1 MKGLS
6 IRARLTVWYSLLL
19 AIALTVFSLA
29 AMLFMWH
36 SINETVDEQLQDE
49 ARAVQKLI
57 AGSDEQAL
65 QQQVEAHAELQ
76 AGSSLLQVADEN
88 HNFIYRAPVLERR
101 GLGASD
107 TALGKFV
114 TVWFGKSPLRIFATT
129 ASLDGR
135 VFTIQ
140 VAEDM
145 DDFFEAAA
153 RYRMLLLIGI
163 PLLLCAAAA
172 GGYWMSSRALAPVD
186 EITRA
191 AQSISPNDLTARLAL
206 PRTRDEL
213 YRLAETLNALLQRI
227 ESGFRRVIQFTAD
240 ASHELRTPVSLIRTR
255 AEIALRKRRSEEEYH
270 NALAEILDEAEHV
283 SALIEDLML
292 SVRADT
298 GGQALRFTRLDLA
311 DLVRHV
317 GKQGRTL
324 AEARRLQWSLEVPGG
339 SVWLGGDAD
348 ALRRLMLILI
358 DNAVKY
364 TPEHGTV
371 GISLHHSNGTANIH
385 VTDTGI
391 GIPESDRVHI
401 FERFYRTDAARSRD
415 SGGTGLGLAIAL
427 WIAKAHQGDITVQS
441 SEGQG
446 SRFSVR
452 LPLAT

>member
-6 IRARLTVWYSLLL
+6 IRARLSVWYSLLL
-19 AIALTVFSLA
+19 AIALAVFSLA
-29 AMLFMWH
+29 AMLFMQH
-36 SINETVDEQLQDE
+36 SVNETVDEQLQDE

-57 AGSDEQAL
+57 AGADEQAL
-65 QQQVEAHAELQ
+65 RQQVEAHAELQ

-88 HNFIYRAPVLERR
+88 DNFIYRDPALERI
-101 GLGASD
+101 GLRMSQAVR
-107 TALGKFV
+107 GKFV
-114 TVWFGKSPLRIFATT
+114 TIWFGETPLRIFATA
-129 ASLDGR
+129 ASLNGHA
-135 VFTIQ
+135 FNIE

-163 PLLLCAAAA
+163 PLLLCTAAAA
-172 GGYWMSSRALAPVD
+172 GYWMSSRALAPVD

-191 AQSISPNDLTARLAL
+191 AQGISPNDLTARVAM

-227 ESGFRRVIQFTAD
+227 ESAFRRIAQFTTD

-255 AEIALRKRRSEEEYH
+255 AEIALRKTRSEDEYRI
-270 NALAEILDEAEHV
+270 ALADILDEAEHV

-292 SVRADT
+292 MARTDT
-298 GGQALRFTRLDLA
+298 GGQALRFGRLDLA

-317 GKQGRTL
+317 GRQGRTL

-339 SVWLGGDAD
+339 SLWLGGDSE

-364 TPEHGTV
+364 TPERGTV
-371 GISLHHSNGTANIH
+371 GISLRNSNGTANIH

-391 GIPESDRVHI
+391 GIPEADRAHI
-401 FERFYRTDAARSRD
+401 FERFYRADTARSRD
-415 SGGTGLGLAIAL
+415 SGGAGLGLSIAL
-427 WIAKAHQGDITVQS
+427 WIARAHNGDITVQS

-446 SRFSVR
+446 SCFSVR
-452 LPLAT
+452 LPLAN